1 MIRVERLSQVFH
13 SRDGGSVV
21 ALHDVS
27 LGVERNEFVSL
38 VGPSGCGKS
47 TMLRL
52 VAGLIAP
59 TRGALEIDGTRV
71 TEPRR
76 DIGIVFQSP
85 TLLPWA
91 TVAEN
96 VLFPLRLMRESGSDS
111 RARAQ
116 SLLDLVGLA
125 GFESRYPRELSG
137 GMQQRAAICRALI
150 HDPAILLMD
159 EPFGALDALTREV
172 MSRELLRIW
181 TENPKT
187 IVFVTHSIPEAVFL
201 SDRVIVMS
209 PRPGRIAEVIEVPLE
224 RPRTFEMEGRSE
236 FQDCTQ
242 RIRRLIFG
250 ADDSAVSGSAAA

>member
-1 MIRVERLSQVFH
+1 MIRVEGLSKVFH

-21 ALHDVS
+21 ALYDVS
-27 LGVERNEFVSL
+27 LEVARNEFVSL

-52 VAGLIAP
+52 LAGLVGA
-59 TRGALEIDGTRV
+59 TRGALEIDGTAV

-91 TVAEN
+91 DITDN
-96 VLFPLRLMRESGSDS
+96 VLFPLRLMRETAPDA
-111 RARAQ
+111 RARAHA
-116 SLLDLVGLA
+116 LLELVGLK
-125 GFESRYPRELSG
+125 GFGSRYPRELSG

-150 HDPAILLMD
+150 HDPGILLMD

-172 MSRELLRIW
+172 MSMELLRIW

-187 IVFVTHSIPEAVFL
+187 IVFVTHSITEAVLL

-209 PRPGRIAEVIEVPLE
+209 PRPGRIAEVVEVPIE
-224 RPRTFEMEGRSE
+224 RPRVLDMEGSRE
-236 FQDCTQ
+236 FQECTR
-242 RIRRLIFG
+242 RIRRRIFG
-250 ADDSAVSGSAAA
+250 ADETDLSGPAAA

>member
-27 LGVERNEFVSL
+27 LAVERNEFVSL

-59 TRGALEIDGTRV
+59 TRGALEIDGARV

-91 TVAEN
+91 NVTEN
-96 VLFPLRLMRESGSDS
+96 VLFPLQLMREIGRGS

-116 SLLDLVGLA
+116 SLLDLVGLK

-172 MSRELLRIW
+172 MSLDLLRIW

-187 IVFVTHSIPEAVFL
+187 IVFVTHSITEAVFL

-209 PRPGRIAEVIEVPLE
+209 PRPGRTAEVIDVPLE

-236 FQDCTQ
+236 FQDCTR

-250 ADDSAVSGSAAA
+250 ADGSAIRGSAAA

>member
-1 MIRVERLSQVFH
+1 M
-13 SRDGGSVV
+13 V
-21 ALHDVS
+21 ALHEVT
-27 LGVERNEFVSL
+27 LAVERNEFVSL

-59 TRGALEIDGTRV
+59 TRGAIEIDGSRV

-76 DIGIVFQSP
+76 DVGIVFQSP

-91 TVAEN
+91 NVVDN
-96 VLFPLRLMRESGSDS
+96 VLFPLRLMHELGPDS
-111 RARAQ
+111 RARAE
-116 SLLDLVGLA
+116 SLLGLVGLE
-125 GFESRYPRELSG
+125 GFERRYPRELSG

-150 HDPAILLMD
+150 HDPAVLLMD

-172 MSRELLRIW
+172 MSVELLRIW

-187 IVFVTHSIPEAVFL
+187 IVFVTHSIPEAVLL

-209 PRPGRIAEVIEVPLE
+209 PRPGRIDEVIDVPLE
-224 RPRTFEMEGRSE
+224 RPRTIEVESRVE
-236 FQDCTQ
+236 FQQCAQ
-242 RIRRLIFG
+242 RIRRRIFG
-250 ADDSAVSGSAAA
+250 FGDPGVPGPAAP

>member
-1 MIRVERLSQVFH
+1 MIRVEGLSKVFH

-27 LGVERNEFVSL
+27 LEVARNEFVSL

-52 VAGLIAP
+52 LAGLVGP
-59 TRGALEIDGTRV
+59 TRGVLEIDGTAV

-91 TVAEN
+91 DITDN
-96 VLFPLRLMRESGSDS
+96 VLFPLRLMRERASDA
-111 RARAQ
+111 RARAHA
-116 SLLDLVGLA
+116 LLELVGLK

-150 HDPAILLMD
+150 HDPGILLMD

-172 MSRELLRIW
+172 MSMELLRIW

-187 IVFVTHSIPEAVFL
+187 IVFVTHSITEAVLL

-209 PRPGRIAEVIEVPLE
+209 PRPGRIAEVVDVPIE
-224 RPRTFEMEGRSE
+224 RPRTLDMEGSRD
-236 FQDCTQ
+236 FQECTG
-242 RIRRLIFG
+242 RIRRRIFG
-250 ADDSAVSGSAAA
+250 ADETGLPGPAAA

>member
-1 MIRVERLSQVFH
+1 M
-13 SRDGGSVV
+13 V
-21 ALHDVS
+21 ALHEIS
-27 LGVERNEFVSL
+27 LAVERNEFVSL

-59 TRGALEIDGTRV
+59 TRGAVIVDGTEV

-76 DIGIVFQSP
+76 DVGIVFQSP

-91 TVAEN
+91 DVTEN
-96 VLFPLRLMRESGSDS
+96 VLFPLKLMHTLAPDS
-111 RARAQ
+111 RERAQ
-116 SLLDLVGLA
+116 ALLRLVGLA
-125 GFESRYPRELSG
+125 GFEAHYPRELSG

-172 MSRELLRIW
+172 MCIELLRIW

-187 IVFVTHSIPEAVFL
+187 IVFVTHSITESVLL
-201 SDRVIVMS
+201 SDRVIVLS
-209 PRPGRIAEVIEVPLE
+209 PRPGRIAEIVEIPLE
-224 RPRTFEMEGRSE
+224 RPRTIEMEGRVE
-236 FQDCTQ
+236 FQDCAQ
-242 RIRRLIFG
+242 RIRRRIFG
-250 ADDSAVSGSAAA
+250 LGHPDIGHPEAS

>member
-59 TRGALEIDGTRV
+59 TRGELEIDGTRV

-91 TVAEN
+91 TVTEN
-96 VLFPLRLMRESGSDS
+96 VLFPLQLMRETASGS
-111 RARAQ
+111 RERAQ
-116 SLLDLVGLA
+116 SLLHLVGLE

-172 MSRELLRIW
+172 MSREPAPDLDR
-181 TENPKT
+181 E
-187 IVFVTHSIPEAVFL
+187 PED
-201 SDRVIVMS
+201 DRVRDPFDPGGGIS
-209 PRPGRIAEVIEVPLE
+209 FRPGDRHVAATGSDC
-224 RPRTFEMEGRSE
+224 RGHRRASRTASY
-236 FQDCTQ
+236 
-242 RIRRLIFG
+242 L
-250 ADDSAVSGSAAA
+250 